1 MRSNGGGQ
9 MSFHKNSMGETFFY
23 SGDFSNNFFEVNL
36 CGITPA
42 NPDYFIFR
50 MNNSV
55 NVFEYILSGK
65 GHIESGDKCYDVAAG
80 DFYLLKSGFTGHYY
94 ADKEEPY
101 RKIWVNTYGS
111 LMDKQL
117 EIYGIDDSVTIFH
130 CPDDRIKNCLVS
142 VISTMAKK
150 TDKDELLELYRR
162 CSVKLIE
169 LLSLINGIGLSQ
181 SNAEYI
187 STAERIRH
195 YLEMNIYNDISLADI
210 AERFYMHE
218 ATLIRVFQRSFGV
231 TPMKYLGMLRIRAAK
246 DMLYNRYMCKDIAV
260 VLGYRDEAYF
270 SHCFKRETGLSPTEY
285 AKSIWK

>member
-1 MRSNGGGQ
+1 
-9 MSFHKNSMGETFFY
+9 MSFHKNSVGETFFY
-23 SGDFSNNFFEVNL
+23 SGDSSNNFFEVNL

-50 MNNSV
+50 MDNPV
-55 NVFEYILSGK
+55 CVFEYVLSGR
-65 GHIESGDKCYDVAAG
+65 GHIESGDRSYDVAAG
-80 DFYLLKSGFTGHYY
+80 DLYILKSGFTGHYY

-130 CPDDRIKNCLVS
+130 CPDDRIKSCLVS

-162 CSVKLIE
+162 CSVKLVE
-169 LLSLINGIGLSQ
+169 LLTLVNGIGLSQ
-181 SNAEYI
+181 SSAENI
-187 STAERIRH
+187 PSAEKIRR

-218 ATLIRVFQRSFGV
+218 ATLIRVFQRAFGV
-231 TPMKYLGMLRIRAAK
+231 TPMKYLSSLRIRAAK
-246 DMLYNRYMCKDIAV
+246 DMLHNRWPCKNIAV